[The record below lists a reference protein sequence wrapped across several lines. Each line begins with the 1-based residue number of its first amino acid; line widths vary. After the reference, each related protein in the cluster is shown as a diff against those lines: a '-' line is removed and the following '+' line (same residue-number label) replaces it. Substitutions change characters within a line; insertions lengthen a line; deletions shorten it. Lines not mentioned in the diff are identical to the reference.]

1 MTGGPTARTRA
12 ALLLLAALLGS
23 AVLLWGSTSGDSV
36 ISAPTATFDTP
47 TPTRDTSSQTAPV
60 QDLDLGSPPADSES
74 GSFINGWLLLQIVI
88 AALIAWWALRFF
100 REGDRVEPVD
110 PVEGTDELAQ
120 LLDATSTKDPDGRR
134 FGGEPRNAVVACWVA
149 LEDGLASAGLTPAP
163 SETSL
168 DLTVRVLDRWQVP
181 AEALH
186 TLATLYR
193 EARFSRH
200 AITVGE
206 RDQAVAALGS
216 IHSSLRHAA
225 EIRGE
230 HRASLADGDDK
241 ETSTRGGPG

>member
-1 MTGGPTARTRA
+1 MTGGLKARTRA
-12 ALLLLAALLGS
+12 ALLLLAALVGS

-36 ISAPTATFDTP
+36 VSAPTATFDTP

-60 QDLDLGSPPADSES
+60 QDLDLGSRPADSE
-74 GSFINGWLLLQIVI
+74 GASFINGWLLLQIVI

-100 REGDRVEPVD
+100 RERELAEPVD
-110 PVEGTDELAQ
+110 PVDAPDELAE
-120 LLDATSTKDPDGRR
+120 LVDATSPEDPGGRR

-149 LEDGLASAGLTPAP
+149 LEDGLESAGLTPAP

-200 AITVGE
+200 AITV
-206 RDQAVAALGS
+206 RDRDEAVAALGTL
-216 IHSSLRHAA
+216 HSSLQHVA
-225 EIRGE
+225 ELRGLGS
-230 HRASLADGDDK
+230 ASQSDGDGK
-241 ETSTRGGPG
+241 ETSTRGGPQ